1 MTIKRSQ
8 SITWSDV
15 MQNNYGAPSITLTWG
30 KGLVVT
36 DINGKRYLD
45 FLGGI
50 ATNVLGHAHPAIVK
64 AVSKQIATLGHVSNL
79 YSHPAGLEL
88 AQKLISLTQDPTAR
102 VFFCNSGAEANEAAL
117 KLSRKTGK
125 SRIVATNNSFHGRTM
140 GALSLTGQ
148 PEKRNPFKPLIK
160 NIKHVTF
167 GDITQ
172 MRKAVNSKTA
182 MVIVEP
188 IMGEAGV
195 IVPPL
200 GYLKQLR
207 DMCNEHGVLLVFDC
221 VQTGMGRTGT
231 WFGYEDEKI
240 RPDVITLAKGLGGGL
255 PLGAMISLGSN
266 TPQFAPGEH
275 GTTFGGNPVA
285 AAAGL
290 AAINLIEKNRLMTS
304 AKSFEKRLKIK
315 LAAVRGVTQVRG
327 RGLLIGIGLNGNY
340 AKELAGVL
348 ADRGILVNA
357 PNADTI
363 RIAPALIVTKVQIDK
378 FINIFTQCMQE
389 VDRG

>member
-1 MTIKRSQ
+1 MIKRNQ
-8 SITWSDV
+8 GATWSDV
-15 MQNNYGAPSITLTWG
+15 MQNNYGVPSITLTSG

-36 DINGKRYLD
+36 DNNGKKYLD

-50 ATNVLGHAHPAIVK
+50 ATNVVGHAHPAIVK

-79 YSHPAGLEL
+79 YSHLAGLEL

-207 DMCNEHGVLLVFDC
+207 EMCNEHGVLLVFDC

-266 TPQFAPGEH
+266 TPRFSPGEH

-290 AAINLIEKNRLMTS
+290 AAINLIEKKWLMTS

-315 LAAVRGVTQVRG
+315 LGAVRGITEVRG
-327 RGLLIGIGLNGNY
+327 RGLLIGIGLNGDY
-340 AKELAGVL
+340 AKELAARL

-378 FINIFTQCMQE
+378 FITVFTQCMQE